1 MSVYLRKKILS
12 LQSVV
17 IAALCVFIS
26 TWANESFAQPV
37 RFSLPTGAAGLPGET
52 LTIPLNLDPNGQ
64 AVGSFDATVEFG
76 KNLLSYTGFTV
87 GPILHASDNWFV
99 DVNANDANG
108 TLVIGAF
115 SFGRVSGAGPA
126 VLLRFFVSV
135 TAVGGDTARFILRG
149 LAATDTNAVSLPV
162 EGRNGKFTIKPA
174 ISGHIRTAAGAG
186 LNAVI
191 LSGLPDNLTTD
202 TNGDYRLAVDP
213 GWSGAVTPK
222 KTGYTFDPAS
232 RQFTNVTRDMPNQD
246 FLAAEAADGSF
257 AFPNPFNP
265 QAEAVQIR
273 FALKKPATASVKIL
287 DGRGEVVREFANI
300 AVALANSAQV
310 IQWDGRNGR
319 GDWVAN
325 GVYFYVIE
333 APENARFVGK
343 IGVAR

>member
-1 MSVYLRKKILS
+1 
-12 LQSVV
+12 
-17 IAALCVFIS
+17 
-26 TWANESFAQPV
+26 
-37 RFSLPTGAAGLPGET
+37 

-64 AVGSFDATVEFG
+64 AVGSFDATVEFS
-76 KNLLSYTGFTV
+76 KNLLAYTGFTV
-87 GPILHASDNWFV
+87 GPILRAGDNWFV
-99 DVNANDANG
+99 DVNANEANG

-126 VLLRFFVSV
+126 VLLRFFVSA

-162 EGRNGKFTIKPA
+162 EGRNGKFTIKPT
-174 ISGHIRTAAGAG
+174 ISGLVRTAAGTG
-186 LNAVI
+186 LSAVV
-191 LSGLPDNLTTD
+191 LFGLPGNLTTD
-202 TNGDYRLAVDP
+202 ASGDYRLVVDP
-213 GWSGAVTPK
+213 GWSGVLTPQK
-222 KTGYTFDPAS
+222 NGYVFDPPS
-232 RQFTNVTRDMPNQD
+232 RQFTNVTRDMPDQD
-246 FLAAEAADGSF
+246 FLAAEAVEESF

-287 DGRGEVVREFANI
+287 DGRGEVVKEFADM

-343 IGVAR
+343 IGVVR